1 MSRTIVR
8 PLLLGLALTLVL
20 ALATPAHASPRDRPV
35 TPSVSTFMSHWV
47 ASLLEK
53 IGWHVD
59 TKSAAAPPAGGDSTL
74 TDPGSSGDIGW
85 HIDPNG

>member
-20 ALATPAHASPRDRPV
+20 ALATPAHASLRDRPV
-35 TPSVSTFMSHWV
+35 TPSVSAFMPHWV
-47 ASLLEK
+47 VSLLEK

-59 TKSAAAPPAGGDSTL
+59 ATSTAAPPAGGNGTPSDT
-74 TDPGSSGDIGW
+74 GSSGDIGW
-85 HIDPNG
+85 QIDPNG

>member
-8 PLLLGLALTLVL
+8 PLLIGLALALVL

-35 TPSVSTFMSHWV
+35 TPSVSTFMPRWMV
-47 ASLLEK
+47 SLLEK
-53 IGWHVD
+53 IGWHID
-59 TKSAAAPPAGGDSTL
+59 TTSAAAPPAGGNSTPSD
-74 TDPGSSGDIGW
+74 TGTNGDIGM